1 MKTQFYCGHSDSVV
15 RLTSTGQHETSDLA
29 LSPWLLRKDEL
40 FMTVLQD
47 RCKYTFLGSV
57 DSGQHISIGTVHI
70 IIHLYFNQ
78 DPA

>member
-40 FMTVLQD
+40 FYD
-47 RCKYTFLGSV
+47 SV
-57 DSGQHISIGTVHI
+57 AGQV
-70 IIHLYFNQ
+70 
-78 DPA
+78 